1 MSHSSTLSH
10 INSTISHKLGEVE
23 HQIDKLKEAKR
34 EIESLQE
41 EGVSEIRDILSTWT
55 IIGPALL
62 LKNLMTGAI
71 VPYRSIQNRYRQIR
85 RLYLPN
91 RLKDDTA

>member
-41 EGVSEIRDILSTWT
+41 EGVSESGTSSGRTWT

-71 VPYRSIQNRYRQIR
+71 RPIQKHTESSQTNTTVIF
-85 RLYLPN
+85 
-91 RLKDDTA
+91 TESA